1 MERNIDQQLE
11 KLKTRLIKMCSLV
24 DEQVEFAIKS
34 VVDEDRNL
42 ANIVIER
49 DRKVDKYDLKV
60 DKICQKIFALNQ
72 PVAMDLR
79 LIMSALNINSNL
91 ERMGDIAVNI
101 AENFLRLQQKPVF
114 FERTNFIQM
123 SVTVREMIKNS
134 IDSFIDRDAKLAEKV
149 ILMDS
154 VLDKLFI
161 ENNQI
166 MIDIMKESINNID
179 TAVLILDMAKELER
193 IGDHATNIA
202 EDVFFI
208 VEAQQVKHNYER
220 FFFNDSRNPERE
232 KEEEDED

>member
-24 DEQVEFAIKS
+24 DEQIEFAIKS